1 MLSQQGRLWQ
11 SADRLKIININQFQ
25 VENYEFILGK
35 NYSSQRKKYIVCKY
49 VKDHLFVYS
58 FCPFDDAKVDIKK
71 APEAGATDY

>member
-1 MLSQQGRLWQ
+1 MSSKTQQNTHHKER
-11 SADRLKIININQFQ
+11 
-25 VENYEFILGK
+25 
-35 NYSSQRKKYIVCKY
+35 KYIVCKY